1 MKWPKSLLVGLFAIL
16 MVVFAVG
23 CGTIDM
29 PNRGEVDN
37 GNKLAAVDQNTISTS
52 FSDGLLTIEW
62 GSVSGAQTYLVKFGE
77 AQYISVAPA
86 TRAEF
91 NNVEYTSGTLTVTI
105 VARAD
110 GYDDSSTTY
119 TFVPGVNPGPGP
131 GPGPGPVG
139 PQTLATP
146 SGLTVNNGT
155 LRWNAVT
162 NATSYTVFDGTKTVS
177 VSTNSIAL
185 AINGLTVPTS
195 GSITYTVVAKADGYT
210 NSAAA
215 QYTYT
220 AQPQQPTT
228 LAMPMGLVVGGTTLT
243 WIAVENATSYVV
255 SDGTTTKTVNTNS
268 IELSTNG
275 FSIPDGAERTYTV
288 IAKAA
293 GYNDSPAASKT
304 HTFAHEHTFSQQWS
318 SNETHHWHAVTCGHP
333 IIEEESQGWGV
344 HKFGDG
350 NTCSDCAYVR
360 VMQELGKYVYY
371 GEYPQSLKAESVTVG
386 GAADANGYY
395 TGSDGA
401 KYAKVTASTTSMG
414 TWDPYKFSNDENI
427 VNGNDYYFKVEPIKW
442 RVLETKNGVAYL
454 LCDSIIDHSAF
465 YNSQDEREIGGNTV
479 YPNNYAQSGIRTWL
493 NDTFYNKAFSAT
505 QQQNIQLTTVDN
517 SAATTGKSENMYA
530 CDNTQDKIFLP
541 SYKEVHN
548 SAYGFVS
555 EGGEQDEARML
566 LLSDYARANGT
577 YMMGYQP
584 AWYGRG
590 QWWLRSPIW
599 DSSVDIAIGTPS
611 GAVGGTKVDSASVGV
626 APAMHVTVSALTII

>member
-1 MKWPKSLLVGLFAIL
+1 MTKWHKSLFVGLLTVIA
-16 MVVFAVG
+16 VVFGLIG

-29 PNRGEVDN
+29 PDSGETGG
-37 GNKLAAVDQNTISTS
+37 GNKLAAVDKSTIYASLQ
-52 FSDGLLTIEW
+52 DGTLTIEW
-62 GSVSGAQTYLVKFGE
+62 GGVAGAETYLVTFGE
-77 AQYISVAPA
+77 GQYVCTAPA
-86 TRAEF
+86 TIAQF
-91 NNVEYTSGTLTVTI
+91 NDVQYTSGTLTVTI
-105 VARAD
+105 VARAY
-110 GYDDSSTTY
+110 GYNDSAATTY
-119 TFVPGVNPGPGP
+119 TFNPAN
-131 GPGPGPVG
+131 
-139 PQTLATP
+139 PQPQPQPQPTTLATP
-146 SGLTVNNGT
+146 TGLTVNNGT
-155 LRWNAVT
+155 LSWSKVT
-162 NATSYTVFDGTKTVS
+162 NASSYMVSDGTKTVS

-185 AINGLTVPTS
+185 ATNGFTVPTS
-195 GSITYTVVAKADGYT
+195 GSVTYTVVAKATGY
-210 NSAAA
+210 NDSAAA
-215 QYTYT
+215 SYTYT
-220 AQPQQPTT
+220 YAPPQPTT
-228 LAMPMGLVVGGTTLT
+228 LAMPTGLVVGGTTLT

-304 HTFAHEHTFSQQWS
+304 HTFAHEHTFAAQWTTD
-318 SNETHHWHAVTCGHP
+318 ETHHWHAVTCGHS
-333 IIEEESQGWGV
+333 IIAEESQGWGV
-344 HKFGDG
+344 HEFGSG
-350 NTCSDCAYVR
+350 NTCSVCAYVR
-360 VMQELGKYVYY
+360 QMQELGKYVYY
-371 GEYPQSLKAESVTVG
+371 GEYPQTLKTANVTVG
-386 GAADANGYY
+386 GTADANGYY

-401 KYAKVTASTTSMG
+401 KYAKVTAFTTSMG